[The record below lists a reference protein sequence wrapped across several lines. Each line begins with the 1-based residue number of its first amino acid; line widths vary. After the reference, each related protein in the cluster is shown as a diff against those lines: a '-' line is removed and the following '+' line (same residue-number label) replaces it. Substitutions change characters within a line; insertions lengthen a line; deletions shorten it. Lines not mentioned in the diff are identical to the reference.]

1 MKKLFKFLG
10 TIAAIG
16 AAIYAISLIFTKKK
30 TKLDDAVLDK
40 ILELDDED

>member
-16 AAIYAISLIFTKKK
+16 AVIYAVSLIFSKKK
-30 TKLDDAVLDK
+30 AKLNDDVLDK
-40 ILELDDED
+40 IIEIEDED

>member
-16 AAIYAISLIFTKKK
+16 AVIYAVSLIFSKKK
-30 TKLDDAVLDK
+30 AKLNDAVLEK
-40 ILELDDED
+40 IIEVDDED